1 MTPILQIL
9 ADEKC
14 RIEPDGRIVYPDPLG
29 RASVAMAIED
39 EYGIE
44 EITEDEAEECVT
56 VDDWVDL
63 VERMKG

>member
-44 EITEDEAEECVT
+44 EITEDEAEQCVT
-56 VDDWVDL
+56 VDDWEML
-63 VERMKG
+63 VKVKTG